1 MFGIDTIELSWVSSL
16 LFVLENQ
23 EINLT
28 HLIAVSTLLWWP
40 GAKSVIS
47 PRYACILPKNISLFN
62 LTNSID
68 YTQLLSPT
76 YR

>member
-1 MFGIDTIELSWVSSL
+1 MAQVPLL
-16 LFVLENQ
+16 LFVLEIQ

-28 HLIAVSTLLWWP
+28 HLIAVSTLLLWP
-40 GAKSVIS
+40 EAKSVIS

-62 LTNSID
+62 LTKSID
-68 YTQLLSPT
+68 YTQQLFPT